1 MKRLFAFTFVL
12 ALASMPAFAA
22 KNSQSVTVPEA
33 VSVGSMQLPA
43 GNYKVT
49 WTGSGSS
56 VQVTLKQ
63 QDVRTPATVTT
74 QAKLVSENH
83 SRAAVTINSQGG
95 AKTIE
100 LIQLNHVSLLLGST
114 PSSGQ

>member
-12 ALASMPAFAA
+12 ALASIPAFAA

-33 VSVGSMQLPA
+33 VSVGSTQLPA
-43 GNYKVT
+43 GNYKIT
-49 WTGSGSS
+49 WTGSGPS

-63 QDVRTPATVTT
+63 QDVRTPATATT

-83 SRAAVTINSQGG
+83 GHAAVTINNQGG
-95 AKTIE
+95 SKTIE
-100 LIQLNHVSLLLGST
+100 LIQLDHVSLVLGSA